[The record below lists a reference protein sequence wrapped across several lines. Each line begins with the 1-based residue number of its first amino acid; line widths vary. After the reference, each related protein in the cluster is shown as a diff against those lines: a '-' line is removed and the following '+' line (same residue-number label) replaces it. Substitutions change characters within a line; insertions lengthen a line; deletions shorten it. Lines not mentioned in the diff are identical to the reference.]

1 MWRSVYLVQSKS
13 ARTFRDKYQAYWAA
27 WTERVL
33 ALPRGPSAA
42 AASNTNTSSSS
53 SSQRRADGH
62 DILLTVIDQL
72 VALSSMAVV
81 NVRDAVTEAALCVS
95 RGVLQSCATLKAE
108 VETARRQIAAEE
120 STKSKSVAKQNP
132 KYQFCLQQEARAK
145 KVPYFYIFCILTIS
159 GEFLCSDKENV

>member
-1 MWRSVYLVQSKS
+1 
-13 ARTFRDKYQAYWAA
+13 
-27 WTERVL
+27 
-33 ALPRGPSAA
+33 LPRGPSAA
-42 AASNTNTSSSS
+42 ASNTS

-95 RGVLQSCATLKAE
+95 RGVLQSCAALKAE

-145 KVPYFYIFCILTIS
+145 KVPSFYTFCILTNFR
-159 GEFLCSDKENV
+159 EFLYIDKKKMYEP

>member
-1 MWRSVYLVQSKS
+1 M
-13 ARTFRDKYQAYWAA
+13 RTFRDKYQAYWAA

-33 ALPRGPSAA
+33 ALPRGAA
-42 AASNTNTSSSS
+42 ATSSTS

-95 RGVLQSCATLKAE
+95 RGVLQSCAALKTE

-120 STKSKSVAKQNP
+120 STKSKSLAKQNP

-145 KVPYFYIFCILTIS
+145 KVMFQYCFQYFLH
-159 GEFLCSDKENV
+159 

>member
-1 MWRSVYLVQSKS
+1 MQAKTV
-13 ARTFRDKYQAYWAA
+13 RTFRDKYQAYWAA

-33 ALPRGPSAA
+33 ALPRGAA
-42 AASNTNTSSSS
+42 ATSSNTS

-95 RGVLQSCATLKAE
+95 RGVLQSCAALKTE

-145 KVPYFYIFCILTIS
+145 KVIFCSTSSTI
-159 GEFLCSDKENV
+159 DTKT